1 MDILNQF
8 TWTFSECPKTPDYCV
23 NWEAIALSSTAA
35 QFDWVETLANCPQ
48 DPIYHAEGDVWTH
61 TRLVCEAMVAL
72 PAWQALE
79 PPMQSVLFMAA
90 LLHDV
95 AKPGATIVEADG
107 RISSKG
113 HVRQG
118 VKMARRILWGLQ
130 VPLWEREAIV
140 RLIEFGSLPLWF
152 WDKPDPQRAVIRA
165 SQLMCCDWLAM
176 LAEADLRGRWCDD
189 QQALL
194 ERVTFF
200 REYCDELGCGDRP
213 WQFPSA
219 QSRFVYFQKTEANP
233 YAEIFD
239 DTRCEV
245 ILMSGLP
252 GVGKDFWIQQN
263 CPEYPVVSL
272 DALRQE
278 LGILPTQEQGEVV
291 RWAKELA
298 KTYLREGRSFVW
310 NGTNLSR
317 QIRGGLIELFAAY
330 RARVRIVYL
339 EVSQDVQRQRNR
351 SRVAQVPEGAIER
364 MRGRLEVPDVT
375 EAQRVEWLIN
385 QT

>member
-1 MDILNQF
+1 MDILNRF
-8 TWTFSECPKTPDYCV
+8 TWIFSECPKSPDYCV
-23 NWEAIALSSTAA
+23 DWEAIAA
-35 QFDWVETLANCPQ
+35 QFTWIETLQNCSQ
-48 DPIYHAEGDVWTH
+48 DPIYHAEGNVWTH
-61 TRLVCEAMVAL
+61 TKLVCKAMIAL
-72 PAWQALE
+72 PTWQALE
-79 PPMQSVLFMAA
+79 PPKQSILFMAA

-95 AKPGATIVEADG
+95 AKPAATIVEADG

-118 VKMARRILWGLQ
+118 VKMARQILWDLQ
-130 VPLWEREAIV
+130 VPLWEREAIA

-165 SQLMCCDWLAM
+165 SQLMRCDWLAM
-176 LAEADLRGRWCDD
+176 LAEADLRGRWCND

-200 REYCDELGCGDRP
+200 REYCDELGCSDRP
-213 WQFPSA
+213 WHFHSA
-219 QSRFVYFQKTEANP
+219 QSRFSYFQKTEANP

-252 GVGKDFWIQQN
+252 GVGKDFWIQQHY
-263 CPEYPVVSL
+263 PEYPIVSL

-278 LGILPTQEQGEVV
+278 LGIAPTQEQGEVV
-291 RWAKELA
+291 RRAKELA
-298 KTYLREGRSFVW
+298 RAHLREGRSFVW

-317 QIRGGLIELFAAY
+317 QLRGGLIELFAAY
-330 RARVRIVYL
+330 QARVRIVYL
-339 EVSQDVQRQRNR
+339 EAPQELQRSRNR
-351 SRVAQVPEGAIER
+351 SRVAQVPEAVIER
-364 MRGRLEVPDVT
+364 MRVRLEVPDVT
-375 EAQRVEWLIN
+375 EAQRVDWLFN
-385 QT
+385 